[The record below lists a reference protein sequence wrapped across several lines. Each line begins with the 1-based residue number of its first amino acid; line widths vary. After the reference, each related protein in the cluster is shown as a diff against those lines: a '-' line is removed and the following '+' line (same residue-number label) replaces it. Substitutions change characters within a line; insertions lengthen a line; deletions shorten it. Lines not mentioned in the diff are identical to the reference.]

1 MEVQLEHAIQILL
14 IGASFGICIF
24 ILALLWHRENA
35 APSRYLAVFFS
46 ANIVNQL
53 DEWFWHLNLW
63 QIAPWFTHAYMPF
76 LYLLAPSFY
85 LYVKHLTIQ
94 NQGSTLRT
102 DAKHGFGFVASLILC
117 IPYYALDHTTKLARL
132 AAPSGSLE
140 HLGFVTWGPTI
151 ALILLLPFSLGYLVA
166 IVKLLTH
173 HLNTIKSYFS
183 NIDNRDLSWIRW
195 SIIALMVTLVVSG
208 VRIFLPPHLSEMG
221 WQNIVFLSVEL
232 TWLLVVGILS
242 IHQRPI
248 YENAIESERAAQCT
262 SDNDTKYQNS
272 PMSPEDV
279 TRLQTKLTLAMQENL
294 YSDPNLTLR
303 KLSDITGIAE
313 IKISQVLNTEMNM
326 GFYDF
331 INSWRI
337 QAACKQMEF
346 ADKTILDIAFDVGF
360 NSRSTF
366 NQAFKKHTQTTPSA
380 FRKQLV
386 VAQNASNG

>member
-1 MEVQLEHAIQILL
+1 
-14 IGASFGICIF
+14 
-24 ILALLWHRENA
+24 
-35 APSRYLAVFFS
+35 
-46 ANIVNQL
+46 
-53 DEWFWHLNLW
+53 
-63 QIAPWFTHAYMPF
+63 
-76 LYLLAPSFY
+76 
-85 LYVKHLTIQ
+85 
-94 NQGSTLRT
+94 
-102 DAKHGFGFVASLILC
+102 
-117 IPYYALDHTTKLARL
+117 
-132 AAPSGSLE
+132 
-140 HLGFVTWGPTI
+140 
-151 ALILLLPFSLGYLVA
+151 
-166 IVKLLTH
+166 
-173 HLNTIKSYFS
+173 
-183 NIDNRDLSWIRW
+183 
-195 SIIALMVTLVVSG
+195 MVTLVVSG

-279 TRLQTKLTLAMQENL
+279 TRLQAKLTLAMQENL